1 MKGFGRWVV
10 FCLAG
15 LAFFAPLKFGTPVTA
30 QSALVPPNS
39 VMEWI
44 FFAWPLQLATIFAFG
59 ALLWLVL
66 DGERLMARVDL
77 LFVLPLCFL
86 VTQIAAAVPSIAPQ
100 TTADTL
106 MSFAMNTLLFYAA
119 AWYVRDGAA
128 AARIFGALGLAT
140 MLVLVIALEQRYGGL
155 QQTRE
160 FAALYVDAAH
170 APPDLLL
177 RLTSNRVFGPL
188 VYPNALAGFLVLA
201 FAPTLAWI
209 WVRGRSWVT
218 WMKWLAL
225 LFAGGLMAFCLAL
238 TGSRGGFVA
247 FAAMAMAGLFC
258 FVLKGSRRTRWVVIA
273 LLAVAGIFV
282 LAQRSGLIGLGT
294 ESVAAR
300 RDYWRGA
307 MAIARDHPWL
317 GTGPGTFGSIYP
329 KYKTAS
335 TEEAQLVHNN
345 FLQMWSDSGMV
356 AFLVFSLLWLVAL
369 RDAFELARQRTGDAA
384 AIAICAALAG
394 WTVHSLMDFDLYVPG
409 VAMPAF
415 LLLGML
421 QGLKELPQV
430 RSVAPR
436 EQTRLAVGTVCVAVV
451 AGVLWMEGRSL
462 MAGFAHGRVRK
473 LERRNPAAALAATQ
487 RSIELAPRN
496 AQYYAVAGDLAVNL
510 GRFEEAIQ
518 HYRAAIGCDPYRASY
533 HWRLARALATAGKH
547 DDQVLEQLRLAHTL
561 NPTKQLY
568 REDLDRLEESVRQS
582 APTLLESS
590 PAIQRERDSSA
601 ATQ

>member
-30 QSALVPPNS
+30 QSALVPPNAIE
-39 VMEWI
+39 EWI
-44 FFAWPLQLATIFAFG
+44 FFAWPQQLATIFAFG

-66 DGERLMARVDL
+66 DGERLTARVDL

-106 MSFAMNTLLFYAA
+106 MSFAINTLLFYAA

-160 FAALYVDAAH
+160 FAALNVDAAH

-177 RLTSNRVFGPL
+177 KLTSNRVFAWFTS
-188 VYPNALAGFLVLA
+188 PNSLAGFLVLA

-209 WVRGRSWVT
+209 WVRGRSWVG
-218 WMKWLAL
+218 WMKWLTL
-225 LFAGGLMAFCLAL
+225 VLVGGLMAYVLKL
-238 TGSRGGFVA
+238 TGSFGGVVA
-247 FAAMAMAGLFC
+247 FMAMGAAGIWRLPISTQRRVTVFGAAVVALVIAQQAGLIRF
-258 FVLKGSRRTRWVVIA
+258 SIES
-273 LLAVAGIFV
+273 AG
-282 LAQRSGLIGLGT
+282 
-294 ESVAAR
+294 AR

-307 MAIARDHPWL
+307 VQIARDHPWL

-369 RDAFELARQRTGDAA
+369 RDALELARQRTGDAA

-421 QGLKELPQV
+421 QGLKDLPQV
-430 RSVAPR
+430 RSVTPR
-436 EQTRLAVGTVCVAVV
+436 EQSRLAVGTVCVAAV

-462 MAGFAHGRVRK
+462 MAGFAHGRARE
-473 LERRNPAAALAATQ
+473 LERRNPAAALAATE

-496 AQYYAVAGDLAVNL
+496 AHYYAAAGDLAVNL
-510 GRFEEAIQ
+510 GRFEKATQ
-518 HYRAAIGCDPYRASY
+518 HYRAAIGCDPNRASY

-547 DDQVLEQLRLAHTL
+547 DDQVLEQLRLAHAL

-582 APTLLESS
+582 APALLESA
-590 PAIQRERDSSA
+590 PTIQRELDSSA
-601 ATQ
+601 ASE